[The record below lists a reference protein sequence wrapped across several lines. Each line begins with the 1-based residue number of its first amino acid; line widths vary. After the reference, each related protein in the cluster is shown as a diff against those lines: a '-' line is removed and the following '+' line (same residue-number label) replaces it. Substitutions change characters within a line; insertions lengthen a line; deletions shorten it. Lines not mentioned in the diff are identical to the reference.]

1 MTSEIRD
8 YFHTRFD
15 EILMISWAFTYQYH
29 GWQIKLTIVF
39 FFHSF
44 IVLRTPCT
52 EKFRKKL
59 KF

>member
-39 FFHSF
+39 FFSL
-44 IVLRTPCT
+44 VYRT
-52 EKFRKKL
+52 ENSMHWKV
-59 KF
+59 